1 MGPVRQEGDRSC
13 PQPVGDSGCPFG
25 ENPHGGE
32 GISQRQI
39 CDPIVF
45 DFGGLGID
53 LTDADDGVAFDI
65 DADGAADQV
74 AWTSARSRDAFLTL
88 DRNGNGAV
96 DDGGELF
103 GNATRLV
110 DGTFASDGY
119 VVLAEL
125 DQPENGGNGNGFIDR
140 ADRIYAEL
148 RLWTDSNHDGVSAP
162 SELTSLETRAVV
174 AIRTAARRSA
184 ATDEH
189 GNRFALVS
197 VAYVKTFG
205 VVRPILTTDVF
216 LVEAD

>member
-1 MGPVRQEGDRSC
+1 MYLLIALSALWWSYPGYRSALQAWAGVDAAAHGPPSSAPNAE
-13 PQPVGDSGCPFG
+13 P
-25 ENPHGGE
+25 
-32 GISQRQI
+32 
-39 CDPIVF
+39 
-45 DFGGLGID
+45 
-53 LTDADDGVAFDI
+53 VAFDI

-162 SELTSLETRAVV
+162 SELTSLETRDVV